1 MGSSTKKVTVGF
13 KYYMGLHLIFGHGPW
28 DKVTKIEMDGRVAW
42 TGNSTG
48 GDITVDAPNLFGG
61 EEKEGGV
68 SGTVALEMGS
78 PTQSQNSY
86 LQGLLGTNIPAF
98 RGVVGMVLKNFYIGM
113 SPYLKKWE
121 IWGSRIHLRQDGLT
135 QWYDSKAEVNGDMN
149 AAHIIRECLT
159 DAEWGMGYPEA
170 DIDDTSFQA
179 AADTMF
185 TEGMGFSFLWD
196 KGMDIDDF
204 IKQVLKHADASLYV
218 HRTTGKFVL
227 KLARGGYSIPS
238 LLVLD
243 EDNIYKITDY
253 KRATPDELTNAVTVV
268 YWDYETGKN
277 GSITVQDIALV
288 ASQGSTNGTTIQ
300 YPGITRGALAS
311 QIASRDLR
319 VVSTPLASCT
329 IYANREAASLN
340 IGDVF
345 VLNWPRLGVVSV
357 VMRVMSIELGNI
369 ETNQVKI
376 TAVED
381 VFSMSESVY
390 APPPPSAWP
399 DPISTPQPCPYHL
412 AHEATYWEMVQ
423 RLGESAARAVDI
435 NSGFALMAAV
445 RPSSD
450 ATNARV
456 MTDPDVDG
464 TFIDAG
470 PLDFCPTALVNAAMT
485 PNQTTIT
492 ITGALDMAIVE
503 NSTYIIVGTEI
514 MSLVSHSDTSLTV
527 GRGCLDTVPV
537 AHSVGE
543 RVWFSDVFCELD
555 GIEYSSGETARMR
568 VLPTTSKGTLAI
580 GSATTQTVG
589 IQARMGRPYPPQQ
602 LRLNSLAYPSS
613 IAGDVNLSVDW
624 VHRDRLQ
631 QTASLVNTE
640 AGTIGPEAGT
650 SYTIELRTAGGTLIS
665 SATGLTGV
673 SHTFTL
679 AAMGANYGSLRVLLW
694 STRDG
699 VDSLQKHDWTFTRN
713 TP

>member
-1 MGSSTKKVTVGF
+1 MGSSSKKVTVGY

-42 TGNSTG
+42 EGSSTG
-48 GDITVDAPNLFGG
+48 GAINVNAPNLFGG

-68 SGTVALEMGS
+68 SGSVDLEMGAV
-78 PTQSQNSY
+78 TQPANSY
-86 LQGLLGTNIPAF
+86 LQSLLGASIPSF
-98 RGVVGMVLKNFYIGM
+98 RGVVGMVLKGVYIGM
-113 SPYLKKWE
+113 SPYLRRWD
-121 IWGSRIHLRQDGLT
+121 IWGSRIHTRQDGVP

-159 DAEWGMGYPEA
+159 DPEWGMGYPEG
-170 DIDDTSFQA
+170 DIDEPSFQA
-179 AADTMF
+179 AADTMYS
-185 TEGMGFSFLWD
+185 EGMGFSFLWD
-196 KGMDIDDF
+196 KGMDIDEF

-268 YWDYETGKN
+268 YWDYNSGKN
-277 GSITVQDIALV
+277 GSVTVQDIALV
-288 ASQGSTNGTTIQ
+288 AAQGSTNGTTIQ
-300 YPGITRGALAS
+300 YPGITRGDLAS

-319 VVSTPLASCT
+319 VVSTPLASAT

-357 VMRVMSIELGNI
+357 VMRVLSIELGNL
-369 ETNQVKI
+369 ESNQVKI
-376 TAVED
+376 SAIED
-381 VFSMSESVY
+381 AFSLSESVY

-399 DPISTPQPCPYHL
+399 DPVTAPSPCPYHL
-412 AHEATYWEMVQ
+412 LYEAPYWEMVQ
-423 RLGESAARAVDI
+423 RMGETTARAVDI
-435 NSGFALMAAV
+435 NSSFVMMSAV
-445 RPSSD
+445 RPSGD
-450 ATNARV
+450 ATDARL
-456 MTDPDVDG
+456 MTDPDNDTVYA
-464 TFIDAG
+464 DAG
-470 PLDFCPTALVNAAMT
+470 TLDFCPTALVNAGMT

-492 ITGALDMAIVE
+492 ITGGTDLVIVE
-503 NSTYIIVGTEI
+503 DSTYIIVGSEI
-514 MSLVSHSDTSLTV
+514 MSLISHSDTSLTV

-537 AHSVGE
+537 AHSIGE
-543 RVWFSDVFCELD
+543 RVWFSDVYCETDLV
-555 GIEYSSGETARMR
+555 EYTSGEIARQR

-580 GSATTQTVG
+580 GSAPTQTLTT
-589 IQARMGRPYPPQQ
+589 QARMGRPYPPAK
-602 LRLNSLAYPSS
+602 LRLNATAYPAS
-613 IAGDVNLSVDW
+613 ILGTVDLVVGW

-631 QTASLVNTE
+631 QTAGLVDTE
-640 AGTIGPEAGT
+640 AGSIGPEAGT
-650 SYTIELRTAGGTLIS
+650 TYTVELRTEGGTLIS
-665 SATGLTGV
+665 SATGLTGI

-679 AAMGANYGSLRVLLW
+679 ATMGANYGPLRVLLW
-694 STRDG
+694 SVRG
-699 VDSLQKHDWTFTRN
+699 GLASLQKHDWTFTRN